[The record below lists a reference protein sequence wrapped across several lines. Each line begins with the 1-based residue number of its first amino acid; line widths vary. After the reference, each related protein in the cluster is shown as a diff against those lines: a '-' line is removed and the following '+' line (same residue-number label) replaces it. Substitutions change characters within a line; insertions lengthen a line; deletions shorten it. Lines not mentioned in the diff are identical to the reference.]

1 MTSKHAALPLSP
13 PKRAP
18 KLAPE
23 KRRAQL
29 IDCAAKIF
37 AVNGIGGSRR
47 ADVAKEAKVS
57 VPTIYAYFD
66 TRDSLT
72 RAVLE
77 RVDARLTEIVWGA
90 ADQREGAFSKI
101 LEVTKAFSNN
111 VDEEPDIMKIW
122 LDWST
127 AFDDATWPLYE
138 NFQKRVAAL
147 FCEIIR
153 DGQKT
158 GDVSPDINPE
168 IAAYMVIA
176 GGHMMV
182 QMRLAEKPPVDINA
196 FLNKLV
202 AGALKPHGTLPDE
215 GCA

>member
-1 MTSKHAALPLSP
+1 MTSKHASLSISQ

-29 IDCAAKIF
+29 IDCATKIF
-37 AVNGIGGSRR
+37 AINGIGGSRR
-47 ADVAKEAKVS
+47 ADVAKEAQVS
-57 VPTIYAYFD
+57 VPTIYAYFG

-72 RAVLE
+72 HAVLE
-77 RVDARLTEIVWGA
+77 MVDARLTEIVWSA
-90 ADQREGAFSKI
+90 ADQHDAAFFRI
-101 LEVTKAFSNN
+101 LDVTKAFSNN
-111 VDEEPDIMKIW
+111 VEKEPDIMKIW

-147 FCEIIR
+147 FSDIIR

-158 GDVSPDINPE
+158 GEVSPEINPE
-168 IAAYMVIA
+168 IASYMVIA

-182 QMRLAEKPPVDINA
+182 QMKLAKKPPVDIDV
-196 FLNKLV
+196 FLKKLV
-202 AGALKPHGTLPDE
+202 AGALEPHSTLPNE
-215 GCA
+215 ESV